1 MATAGFTALWEF
13 GVTPERQADFERHY
27 GPDGSWVRL
36 FRRAPGYLGSE
47 LLHQGAKPL
56 HYVTVDRWASVE
68 AWRAFRSRFADEYE
82 RLDREFEALT
92 THEAPLAVVRT
103 WQDDDRASLVRHANN
118 RRVWRN
124 LKDRFPHPYTDEDA
138 AAWLALARSDSDKT
152 GFAIEI
158 DGACAGGIGL
168 VPLADV
174 HARCAHIGYWLGEP
188 FWGRGIMTAVVRA
201 VTNHALSE
209 RGFLRVEA
217 PVFAWNP
224 ASMRVLEKCGY
235 VREGVLRKSVFKDG
249 EVIDSVLYAK
259 VVP

>member
-1 MATAGFTALWEF
+1 MAAARFTALWEF
-13 GVTPERQADFERHY
+13 AVAPARQAEFESRY
-27 GPDGSWVRL
+27 GPEGDWAQL

-56 HYVTVDRWASVE
+56 RYVTVDRWEDVD
-68 AWRAFRSRFADEYE
+68 AWRAFRSRFAGEYE
-82 RLDREFEALT
+82 QLDRECEALT
-92 THEAPLAVVRT
+92 TREAPLAVIRP
-103 WQDDDRASLVRHANN
+103 WQDGDRASLVRYANN
-118 RRVWRN
+118 RKVWRN
-124 LKDRFPHPYTDEDA
+124 LKDRFPHPYTDRDA
-138 AAWLALARSDSDKT
+138 ESWLELARTDPGRT
-152 GFAIEI
+152 GFAIEVEGI
-158 DGACAGGIGL
+158 CAGGVGL

-188 FWGRGIMTAVVRA
+188 FWGRGIMTGVVRA
-201 VTNHALSE
+201 VTDHALSQ
-209 RGFLRVEA
+209 RGFLRLEA

-259 VVP
+259 VAP

>member
-1 MATAGFTALWEF
+1 MAAAGFTTLWEF
-13 GVTPERQADFERHY
+13 SVAPEQQAAFERHY
-27 GPDGSWVRL
+27 GPDGTWARL

-56 HYVTVDRWASVE
+56 HYVTADRWEGVE

-92 THEAPLAVVRT
+92 IHEAPLAVVRT
-103 WQDDDRASLVRHANN
+103 WQDVDRASLVRHANN
-118 RRVWRN
+118 RKVWRN
-124 LKDRFPHPYTDEDA
+124 LKDRFPHPYTGADA
-138 AAWLALARSDSDKT
+138 ENWLALARSDPDKT

-188 FWGRGIMTAVVRA
+188 FWSRGIMTAVVRA

-209 RGFLRVEA
+209 RGFLRLEA